1 MWRRDPSFPSQIE
14 KMLFRN
20 RDLVTCY
27 FSVLLKYFEDKKFL
41 FFSRARKEEAIDYT
55 DDTFGGRRG
64 STEASAVRRPV
75 GWHTD
80 RRFFEESTGKINWLP
95 RISLAPESP
104 CNVVS
109 VARDVSRTCRVCIRR
124 RKQTEEFEER
134 GEERRGERG
143 GSSGWLAKWVTAVA
157 AAPSRRIFGN
167 FFASSRPSIFLD
179 FLFSHLSFFIAIIA
193 RSAKLSIARNYGTS
207 WETALMIKGALMP
220 ARSENP
226 NWPGNF
232 QRFR

>member
-1 MWRRDPSFPSQIE
+1 MSC
-14 KMLFRN
+14 
-20 RDLVTCY
+20 T
-27 FSVLLKYFEDKKFL
+27 
-41 FFSRARKEEAIDYT
+41 
-55 DDTFGGRRG
+55 
-64 STEASAVRRPV
+64 
-75 GWHTD
+75 
-80 RRFFEESTGKINWLP
+80 
-95 RISLAPESP
+95 
-104 CNVVS
+104 
-109 VARDVSRTCRVCIRR
+109 RR

-134 GEERRGERG
+134 GEERRRERG

-167 FFASSRPSIFLD
+167 FFVSSRPSIFLD

-232 QRFR
+232 QRFSFARESRFRCCAFQETLRLCGRDVARRKREFREIILRKTYEAVGEMPSEGKTEMQMLDTKRMCKGK